1 MVPGALPLL
10 PPLSLDIMSAVEGTF
25 AGTYFWKAEFEEGF
39 KEGGD
44 PPPPFPPPALA
55 VSPAAA
61 TASSFVEAEGVW
73 YFEAV
78 PLMLLELSLD
88 TGSSTAVLPVSSST
102 LLLILTSLGFQLLAS
117 NHVRGRGCRP
127 VQDLSL

>member
-1 MVPGALPLL
+1 M
-10 PPLSLDIMSAVEGTF
+10 EGTF

-44 PPPPFPPPALA
+44 PPPPFPPPVLA

-88 TGSSTAVLPVSSST
+88 TGSSTAVLLRDVDDEAGRKDVPNKSSC
-102 LLLILTSLGFQLLAS
+102 ICLAA
-117 NHVRGRGCRP
+117 
-127 VQDLSL
+127 DW

>member
-10 PPLSLDIMSAVEGTF
+10 PPLSLDMMSAVEGTF

-44 PPPPFPPPALA
+44 PPPPFPPPVLA

-88 TGSSTAVLPVSSST
+88 TGSSTAVLPVRSST
-102 LLLILTSLGFQLLAS
+102 L
-117 NHVRGRGCRP
+117 
-127 VQDLSL
+127 

>member
-10 PPLSLDIMSAVEGTF
+10 PPLSLNMMSAVEGTF

-61 TASSFVEAEGVW
+61 TASSFVEAEVVW

-88 TGSSTAVLPVSSST
+88 TGSSTAVLPVRSST
-102 LLLILTSLGFQLLAS
+102 LQLFPTSGILIISIEPCT
-117 NHVRGRGCRP
+117 RP
-127 VQDLSL
+127 WL